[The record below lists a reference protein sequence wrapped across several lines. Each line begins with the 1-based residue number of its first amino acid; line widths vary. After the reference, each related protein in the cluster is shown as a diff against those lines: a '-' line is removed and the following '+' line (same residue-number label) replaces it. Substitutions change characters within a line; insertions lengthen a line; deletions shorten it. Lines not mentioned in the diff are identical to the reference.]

1 MDHGDGEVYTHH
13 LTALTTS
20 QTWGKALYIM
30 ISLHAQSLLLFPFT
44 RVESEG
50 QKGYTIRPQSRSSQE
65 AGSRFKPQS
74 ISKACSITTSLTTH
88 QDVMFSGCAVYRSQ
102 VGPQGS

>member
-13 LTALTTS
+13 LTALTMS

-50 QKGYTIRPQSRSSQE
+50 QTGYTIRTQSRAHKKLGQDSNLRLSQ
-65 AGSRFKPQS
+65 KPV
-74 ISKACSITTSLTTH
+74 L
-88 QDVMFSGCAVYRSQ
+88 
-102 VGPQGS
+102 